1 MTREEAMK
9 GFYTK
14 ERVNEIIRE
23 EAEKYGFKTRTD
35 ERFGYG
41 ITEAVTE
48 NLNFFVEVKTNYN
61 IEEDF
66 VQIIGTVKARASV
79 SRMGADTNCDE
90 LLWIADEIRRMANL
104 VASLNAKDLVFVEIV
119 DKREY

>member
-1 MTREEAMK
+1 MTREEAMR

-23 EAEKYGFKTRTD
+23 EAEKYGFKTRTNV
-35 ERFGYG
+35 G
-41 ITEAVTE
+41 ITEAVAE
-48 NLNFFVEVKTNYN
+48 NLNFFVEVKTTYN

-66 VQIIGTVKARASV
+66 VQIIGTVKVRASV

>member
-1 MTREEAMK
+1 MR

-35 ERFGYG
+35 ERFWSGM
-41 ITEAVTE
+41 TEVIAE
-48 NLNFFVEVKTNYN
+48 NLNFFIEAKTDYN
-61 IEEDF
+61 IEKDF
-66 VQIIGTVKARASV
+66 VQYINTVTVRASV
-79 SRMGADTNCDE
+79 SRMGGDTNCDE

-104 VASLNAKDLVFVEIV
+104 VASLNVKDLVFVEIV